1 MNLVPQAF
9 LPVFLLLALI
19 SPCQAHVGSP
29 DVFYEGAAGPYRLLV
44 TIRPPQVVPGVAEV
58 EIRSASPDVREI
70 RVAPVP
76 LTGPAAQYPPTP
88 DILRQS
94 KEDAQFYTGSVWLMS
109 CCSWQVRIYADGSQG
124 KAEMAVPVAGI
135 ATRTLR
141 MDKAMGAV
149 LLLFLIVLGIGIVSI
164 SGVYA
169 REAQLAPG
177 VEPDARQRRRGR
189 RAMLVSGALV
199 VAMIYLGKLWWD
211 SDDNAFQRFIYKPLK
226 MTATL
231 EPGGRLALHLESSGW
246 LQSVDDLLPDHSHL
260 MHLYLIRLPDM
271 QRVWHLH
278 PDMTTA
284 GHFAQDLPNIPR
296 GRYQIYADIVH
307 GSGLP
312 ETLVTQIEL
321 PDVPGKPLTGD
332 DAAGKGPPLS
342 DANLNRTVAELSDG
356 YRMIWERPASLTPGR
371 LTSFQFRV
379 EDRDGKPATDLELY
393 MGMQGHAA
401 FIKTDGSVFAHIH
414 PSGTVPMAALA
425 LAQTDPHAG
434 HNMGLT
440 SLPPVVSF
448 PYALPKSGA
457 YRIIVQVK
465 RAGRVETAVFDV
477 SC

>member
-1 MNLVPQAF
+1 MMRILILFALVSA
-9 LPVFLLLALI
+9 
-19 SPCQAHVGSP
+19 CQAHVGSP
-29 DVFYEGAAGPYRLLV
+29 DVFYEGFAGPYRLLV

-58 EIRSASPDVREI
+58 EIRSASPDVRGI
-70 RVAPVP
+70 RIAPVP

-88 DILRQS
+88 DILHPS
-94 KEDAQFYTGSVWLMS
+94 KEDPQFYTGSVWLMA
-109 CCSWQVRIYADGSQG
+109 CCSWQVRIYADGSKG

-149 LLLFLIVLGIGIVSI
+149 LLFFLILLGVGAVSI

-169 REAQLAPG
+169 REAQLQPG
-177 VEPDARQRRRGR
+177 SEPGPVQKRRGR

-199 VAMIYLGKLWWD
+199 IAMIYLGKLWWD

-226 MTATL
+226 MTAAL

-246 LQSVDDLLPDHSHL
+246 LQSVDDLLPDHTHL
-260 MHLYLIRLPDM
+260 MHLYLIRLPEM
-271 QRVWHLH
+271 ERVWHLH
-278 PDMTTA
+278 PEMTAA
-284 GHFAQDLPNIPR
+284 GNFTQDLPNIPQ
-296 GRYQIYADIVH
+296 GRYRIYADIVH

-321 PDVPGKPLTGD
+321 PDVPGKPLMGD

-342 DANLNRTVAELSDG
+342 DATPNRTVADLSGG
-356 YRMIWERPASLTPGR
+356 YRMIWERPAALIAGR

-379 EDRDGKPATDLELY
+379 EDRDGKPAADLELY

-425 LAQTDPHAG
+425 LAQADPHAG
-434 HNMGLT
+434 HDMGRT
-440 SLPPVVSF
+440 SLPPVVAF
-448 PYALPKSGA
+448 PYALPKPGA
-457 YRIIVQVK
+457 YRIIVQIK
-465 RAGRVETAVFDV
+465 RAGRVETAIFDANA
-477 SC
+477 

>member
-1 MNLVPQAF
+1 
-9 LPVFLLLALI
+9 VFLFALV

-29 DVFYEGAAGPYRLLV
+29 DVFHEGAAGPYRLLV

-58 EIRSASPDVREI
+58 EIRSASPEVREI
-70 RVAPVP
+70 RIAPVP

-88 DILRQS
+88 DVLHPS
-94 KEDAQFYTGSVWLMS
+94 KEDPQFYTGSVWLMS

-141 MDKAMGAV
+141 MDKAMAAV
-149 LLLFLIVLGIGIVSI
+149 LLLFLMVLGIGIVSI

-169 REAQLAPG
+169 REAQLPPG
-177 VEPDARQRRRGR
+177 VEPDAQQRRRGR
-189 RAMLVSGALV
+189 RAMLVSGVLV
-199 VAMIYLGKLWWD
+199 VAMIYLGKRWWD

-231 EPGGRLALHLESSGW
+231 EPGSRLALHLESSGW

-260 MHLYLIRLPDM
+260 MHLYLIRLPEM
-271 QRVWHLH
+271 ERVWHLH
-278 PDMTTA
+278 PEMTSA
-284 GHFAQDLPNIPR
+284 GNFTQGLPNIPQ

-307 GSGLP
+307 GNGLP

-342 DANLNRTVAELSDG
+342 GANLNRTVAELPDG
-356 YRMIWERPASLTPGR
+356 YRMVWERPATLIPGR

-379 EDRDGKPATDLELY
+379 EGRDGKPATDLELY

-425 LAQTDPHAG
+425 LAQADPHAS
-434 HNMGLT
+434 HDMGRT
-440 SLPPVVSF
+440 NLPPVVAF
-448 PYALPKSGA
+448 PYALPKPGA
-457 YRIIVQVK
+457 YRIIVQIK
-465 RAGRVETAVFDV
+465 RASKVETGIFD
-477 SC
+477 SSGF

>member
-1 MNLVPQAF
+1 MRFLILFALVSA
-9 LPVFLLLALI
+9 
-19 SPCQAHVGSP
+19 CQAHVGSP
-29 DVFYEGAAGPYRLLV
+29 DVFYEGSAGPYRLMV

-94 KEDAQFYTGSVWLMS
+94 KEDPQFYTGSVWLMA
-109 CCSWQVRIYADGSQG
+109 CCSWQVRIYADGAQG

-141 MDKAMGAV
+141 MEKTMGAV
-149 LLLFLIVLGIGIVSI
+149 LLFFLILLGIGAVSI
-164 SGVYA
+164 SGAYA
-169 REAQLAPG
+169 REAQLPPG
-177 VEPDARQRRRGR
+177 SQPDPLQKRRGR

-231 EPGGRLALHLESSGW
+231 EPGGRLALHLETSGW
-246 LQSVDDLLPDHSHL
+246 LQHVDDLLPDHTHL

-271 QRVWHLH
+271 ERVWHLH
-278 PDMTTA
+278 PEMTGA
-284 GHFAQDLPNIPR
+284 GNFSQDLPNIPQ

-307 GSGLP
+307 GNGLP
-312 ETLVTQIEL
+312 ETLMTQIEL

-342 DANLNRTVAELSDG
+342 GSAANRTVADLSDG
-356 YRMIWERPASLTPGR
+356 YRLIWDRPAALLPGR

-379 EDRDGKPATDLELY
+379 EDRDGKPAADLELY

-425 LAQTDPHAG
+425 LAQADPHAG
-434 HNMGLT
+434 HNMGRS

-448 PYALPKSGA
+448 PYALPKPGA
-457 YRIIVQVK
+457 YRMIVQIK
-465 RAGRVETAVFDV
+465 RASRVETAIFDV
-477 SC
+477 TC

>member
-1 MNLVPQAF
+1 
-9 LPVFLLLALI
+9 VFLFALA
-19 SPCQAHVGSP
+19 STCQAHVGSP
-29 DVFYEGAAGPYRLLV
+29 DVFYEGSAGPYRLLV

-58 EIRSASPDVREI
+58 EIRSASPEVREI
-70 RVAPVP
+70 RVAPMP

-88 DILRQS
+88 DVLRQS
-94 KEDAQFYTGSVWLMS
+94 KEDPQFYTGSVWLMS
-109 CCSWQVRIYADGSQG
+109 CCSWQVRIYTDGSQG
-124 KAEMAVPVAGI
+124 KSEMAVPVAGI

-141 MDKAMGAV
+141 MDKAMGTV
-149 LLLFLIVLGIGIVSI
+149 LLLFLIVLGVGIVSI

-177 VEPDARQRRRGR
+177 VEPDAQQKRRGR

-231 EPGGRLALHLESSGW
+231 EPGGRLALHLETSGW
-246 LQSVDDLLPDHSHL
+246 LQNVDDLLPDHSHL
-260 MHLYLIRLPDM
+260 MHLYLIRLPEM
-271 QRVWHLH
+271 ERVWHLH
-278 PDMTTA
+278 PEMTSA
-284 GHFAQDLPNIPR
+284 GNFAQDLPNIPQ

-321 PDVPGKPLTGD
+321 PDIPGKPLTGD

-342 DANLNRTVAELSDG
+342 DANPNRTVAEFPDG
-356 YRMIWERPASLTPGR
+356 YRMVWQRPATLTPGR
-371 LTSFQFRV
+371 LTSFQFRL
-379 EDRDGKPATDLELY
+379 EDRDGKPANDLELY

-401 FIKTDGSVFAHIH
+401 FIKSDGSVFAHIH

-425 LAQTDPHAG
+425 LAQADRHAS

-448 PYALPKSGA
+448 PYALPKPGA

-465 RAGRVETAVFDV
+465 RAGHVETAIFDV

>member
-1 MNLVPQAF
+1 MMRI
-9 LPVFLLLALI
+9 LI
-19 SPCQAHVGSP
+19 LFAVVSACQAHVGSP
-29 DVFYEGAAGPYRLLV
+29 DVFHDGSAGPYRLLV

-58 EIRSASPDVREI
+58 EIRSASPEVRDI
-70 RVAPVP
+70 RIAPVP
-76 LTGPAAQYPPTP
+76 LTGPASQYPPTP
-88 DILRQS
+88 DILRRS
-94 KEDAQFYTGSVWLMS
+94 KEDPQFYTGSVWLMA

-149 LLLFLIVLGIGIVSI
+149 LLFFLILLGAGAVSI

-169 REAQLAPG
+169 REAQLQPG
-177 VEPDARQRRRGR
+177 SEPGPLQKRRGR

-199 VAMIYLGKLWWD
+199 IAMIYLGKLWWD

-226 MTATL
+226 MTAAL
-231 EPGGRLALHLESSGW
+231 EPGSRLALHLESSGW
-246 LQSVDDLLPDHSHL
+246 LQRVDDLLPDHTHL
-260 MHLYLIRLPDM
+260 MHLYLIRLPEM
-271 QRVWHLH
+271 ERVWHLH
-278 PDMTTA
+278 PEMTAA
-284 GHFAQDLPNIPR
+284 GNFTQDLPNIPQ

-321 PDVPGKPLTGD
+321 PDVPGKPLVGD
-332 DAAGKGPPLS
+332 DAAGKGPALS
-342 DANLNRTVAELSDG
+342 DTNANRTVADLSDG
-356 YRMIWERPASLTPGR
+356 YRMIWERPAALIAGR
-371 LTSFQFRV
+371 LTSFQFRI
-379 EDRDGKPATDLELY
+379 EDRDGKPAGDLELY

-425 LAQTDPHAG
+425 LAQADPHAG
-434 HNMGLT
+434 HDMGRT

-448 PYALPKSGA
+448 PYALPKPGA
-457 YRIIVQVK
+457 YRIIVQIK
-465 RAGRVETAVFDV
+465 RAGRVETAIFDSNCLSAGV
-477 SC
+477 N

>member
-1 MNLVPQAF
+1 MTLVPQAF
-9 LPVFLLLALI
+9 LPVFILALV
-19 SPCQAHVGSP
+19 SSCQAHVGSP
-29 DVFYEGAAGPYRLLV
+29 DVFYEGSAGPYRLLV

-58 EIRSASPDVREI
+58 EIRSASPEVREI

-94 KEDAQFYTGSVWLMS
+94 KEDPQFYTGSVWLMA

-149 LLLFLIVLGIGIVSI
+149 LLFFLIVLGIGAVSI

-177 VEPDARQRRRGR
+177 SEPGPQQKRRGR

-199 VAMIYLGKLWWD
+199 ITMIYLGKLWWD

-231 EPGGRLALHLESSGW
+231 EPGDRLALHLETSGW
-246 LQSVDDLLPDHSHL
+246 LQSVDDLLPDHTHL
-260 MHLYLIRLPDM
+260 MHLYLIRLPEM
-271 QRVWHLH
+271 ERVWHLH
-278 PDMTTA
+278 PEMTGA
-284 GHFAQDLPNIPR
+284 GNFSQELPNIPQ

-307 GSGLP
+307 GTGLP
-312 ETLVTQIEL
+312 ETLVTQIDL

-342 DANLNRTVAELSDG
+342 DASTNRTVADLSDG
-356 YRMIWERPASLTPGR
+356 YRMIWEKPAALIPGR

-379 EDRDGKPATDLELY
+379 EDRDGKPASDLELY

-425 LAQTDPHAG
+425 LTQPDPHAG
-434 HNMGLT
+434 HNMGRT
-440 SLPPVVSF
+440 SLPAVVSF
-448 PYALPKSGA
+448 PYALPKPGA
-457 YRIIVQVK
+457 YRIIVQIK
-465 RAGRVETAVFDV
+465 RAGRVETALFDV